1 MKRFFALITA
11 FIILTACA
19 EERPR
24 EYEFYNGF
32 TRPPELEIPA
42 TDISGY
48 KDTTSAEN
56 SLLASELQLEQLAD
70 HKLYEKKKA
79 VVVQFYFH
87 SEADHRQ
94 IETAREYAYETFW
107 LGKVH
112 TAHMLPYEDWQY
124 SYLTKDLVVEIFSP
138 AGMALRDTYTFDQL
152 TDSGEKLYKKTTEKN
167 GDILFVGTYIYLGD
181 LLKGSDEQLAA
192 YTDLTDIAGQTVH
205 TSLRQ
210 ELENWQLY
218 AELLTE
224 EKQIDPMKLN
234 DIWDAVY
241 ERYSFINENIV
252 IRLYVADKGMYY
264 EYRGHIQLPSE
275 E

>member
-11 FIILTACA
+11 FIMLTACA
-19 EERPR
+19 EDRPR

-79 VVVQFYFH
+79 VVVQFYFQ

-152 TDSGEKLYKKTTEKN
+152 TDSGEKLYKKTIEKN

-224 EKQIDPMKLN
+224 ERQIDPMKLN

-264 EYRGHIQLPSE
+264 EYQGHIQLPSE

>member
-1 MKRFFALITA
+1 MKRFFALIMA
-11 FIILTACA
+11 IVMLTACA
-19 EERPR
+19 QERPR

-32 TRPPELEIPA
+32 TTQPAPEISA

-56 SLLASELQLEQLAD
+56 SLLAGELGLEQLAD

-94 IETAREYAYETFW
+94 IEKAREYAYETFW

-124 SYLTKDLVVEIFSP
+124 SYLTKDLVVEIHSP
-138 AGMALRDTYTFDQL
+138 DGMAIRDTYSFDQL
-152 TDSGEKLYKKTTEKN
+152 TNSGEKLYNKTTEKN

-181 LLKGSDEQLAA
+181 LLKGNDEQLAA
-192 YTDLTDIAGQTVH
+192 YTDLTDIAGQTVY

-210 ELENWQLY
+210 ELEKWQLY
-218 AELLTE
+218 VELLTE
-224 EKQIDPMKLN
+224 EKQIDPQKLN
-234 DIWDAVY
+234 AIWDAVY
-241 ERYSFINENIV
+241 EKYSFINENMV
-252 IRLYVADKGMYY
+252 VRLYVADKGMYY
-264 EYRGHIQLPSE
+264 EYCGHIQLPVDE
-275 E
+275 